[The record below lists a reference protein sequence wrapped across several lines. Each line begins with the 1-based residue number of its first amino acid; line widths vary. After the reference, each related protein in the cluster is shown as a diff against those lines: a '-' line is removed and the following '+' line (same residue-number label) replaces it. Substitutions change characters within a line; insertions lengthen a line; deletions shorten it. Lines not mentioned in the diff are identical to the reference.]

1 MLFERRKY
9 ISSLTAE
16 EKVPKVMPYI
26 PCQQLDCKCASWK
39 PCDNGED
46 TYRCALCDHH
56 HCGDSS
62 SPEFSSWIE
71 DLAVQMVEDLETL
84 FLLCSNEE
92 DLETRQLY
100 FCMLK
105 RLRKALANRT
115 HPQVDDLPPFERP
128 SISTAVRNLIIQK
141 LSITPSEALIYV
153 DAGRLVLTYLNGH
166 RLQAPKHRKQKNENL
181 TGYRLIYMR
190 WMCHCYIPLFCT
202 TFPYFEPTAA
212 FGKNFF
218 LALLPELKSGLLEKV
233 REEKTKLQSELSA
246 FISELEREARLPN
259 SPIWDPFFRPF
270 SASGKLE
277 ESGILSNPT
286 AVFVDC
292 KVANTDM
299 EEEEGEEDESQN
311 VTLKVDK
318 EDAEVEDDLFT
329 TPKRRS
335 GLRIKNQAMVENS
348 FYPTRSTTKM
358 LNTSLFG
365 LRRPLEYDSTAPSGA
380 STPPAKRLRCEFSPS
395 SSIAGEISPRELE
408 EVVKELDAEQSLGRN
423 LLPSP
428 TLRSFLATRDAAA
441 RREES
446 AGTIEFHVVSNSLS
460 QQQEP
465 STYIWLLELL
475 NVFAIQ
481 LPRMPKE
488 YITRLVFDPK
498 HKNQV
503 LLKVSENGDRHAIG
517 GITFRMFPSQG
528 FSEIVFCAVIFN
540 EQVKGYGTQMMN
552 HLKDYHTQHGVY
564 HFLTYADAFATGYFR
579 KQGFSREIRLPRQA
593 YQGYIKEY
601 EGATLMGCELYPN
614 VVYKQFSEVISRQRE
629 IITRIID
636 RRKRA
641 LETVYPG
648 IPNSQFRLGPIPL
661 SSIPGLVEAGWRPSD
676 PTDEENDEK
685 TATATDVTVTA
696 PETGTTTTVCV
707 DTSAT
712 TPGETPATEAA
723 MALGEAASASEPL
736 SIQVTPQSPPLEGEE
751 GLLPPQ
757 LPPPPPAQV
766 RQPSC
771 RRTRLSVSTSRGG
784 NDSTDDDTIARRT
797 RASSGKSTHVNDNQ
811 VPAFTSRSS
820 PPLVATTSTAPTLV
834 EKARQREEMRLFNE
848 SVDALAERLRPV
860 LEAVK
865 AHKFAGPFLAPV
877 TAAEAPGYFSI
888 ITFPIEYRSKLHQL
902 HKPQDSIR
910 HDFMYLE
917 NQSSL
922 EGSRFE
928 YLPGRRDVDK
938 VICLIQGGFTGA
950 SANMVPGMYY
960 KRVEGAKWDM
970 NRVSYYQHGDLR
982 TMTERLRSRYYTHV
996 DLFIADMRRMFHNCR
1011 TYNHPDSDLYRHVAS
1026 LDALF
1031 TRKMREANL
1040 WDNPPSPLPP
1050 P

>member
-1 MLFERRKY
+1 MASFTNKRNMLFERRKY
-9 ISSLTAE
+9 ISSLSAK

-39 PCDNGED
+39 SCESGED
-46 TYRCALCDHH
+46 NYCCALCNHH
-56 HCGDSS
+56 HCSDSS
-62 SPEFSSWIE
+62 SPGFSSWIE

-84 FLLCSNEE
+84 FLLCFNEE

-105 RLRKALANRT
+105 RLRKAIANRT

-128 SISTAVRNLIIQK
+128 SISTAVRNLIIRK

-181 TGYRLIYMR
+181 TGYKLIYMR

-218 LALLPELKSGLLEKV
+218 LALLPELKLGLLEKV
-233 REEKTKLQSELSA
+233 REEKTKLQLELST

-292 KVANTDM
+292 KGANIDVG
-299 EEEEGEEDESQN
+299 EEGGG
-311 VTLKVDK
+311 K
-318 EDAEVEDDLFT
+318 E
-329 TPKRRS
+329 KRLRTS
-335 GLRIKNQAMVENS
+335 SLRIRNQAMVENS
-348 FYPTRSTTKM
+348 LYPTRSTTKM
-358 LNTSLFG
+358 LNASLFG
-365 LRRPLEYDSTAPSGA
+365 LRRPLEYDPTGVSGA
-380 STPPAKRLRCEFSPS
+380 STPLAKRLRCESSPS
-395 SSIAGEISPRELE
+395 SSVAGEINPRELE

-423 LLPSP
+423 LLPSSS
-428 TLRSFLATRDAAA
+428 LRSILATRDAAA

-614 VVYKQFSEVISRQRE
+614 VVYKEFSEVISRQRE
-629 IITRIID
+629 IITRIIE

-661 SSIPGLVEAGWRPSD
+661 SSIPGLIEAGWRPPDSA
-676 PTDEENDEK
+676 DEENAEK
-685 TATATDVTVTA
+685 AATAAETDTTA
-696 PETGTTTTVCV
+696 IVCV
-707 DTSAT
+707 DASAT
-712 TPGETPATEAA
+712 TLEETSATEAA
-723 MALGEAASASEPL
+723 TALGEPASASEPL
-736 SIQVTPQSPPLEGEE
+736 RIQVAPRSPSLEGEE
-751 GLLPPQ
+751 GAPPPQ
-757 LPPPPPAQV
+757 LPPPPPPSAQV
-766 RQPSC
+766 RSPSC
-771 RRTRLSVSTSRGG
+771 RRTRLSASTSRG
-784 NDSTDDDTIARRT
+784 STDDDTIARRT
-797 RASSGKSTHVNDNQ
+797 RASSGDSVTYEETKIKPAHTNDNQ
-811 VPAFTSRSS
+811 TPSTTSRAS
-820 PPLVATTSTAPTLV
+820 PTMSTAMTSA
-834 EKARQREEMRLFNE
+834 EKARQREETRLFNE

-877 TAAEAPGYFSI
+877 TAAEAPGYFNI
-888 ITFPIEYRSKLHQL
+888 ITFPI
-902 HKPQDSIR
+902 
-910 HDFMYLE
+910 
-917 NQSSL
+917 
-922 EGSRFE
+922 
-928 YLPGRRDVDK
+928 
-938 VICLIQGGFTGA
+938 
-950 SANMVPGMYY
+950 
-960 KRVEGAKWDM
+960 
-970 NRVSYYQHGDLR
+970 DLR
-982 TMTERLRSRYYTHV
+982 TMTERLRGRYYTHV

-1026 LDALF
+1026 LDAVF
-1031 TRKMREANL
+1031 TRKMREAGL

>member
-1 MLFERRKY
+1 MASFTNKRNMLFERRKY
-9 ISSLTAE
+9 ISTLSAK
-16 EKVPKVMPYI
+16 EKVPKVMPYV

-39 PCDNGED
+39 SCESGED
-46 TYRCALCDHH
+46 NYCCAVCGHH
-56 HCGDSS
+56 HCSDSS

-84 FLLCSNEE
+84 FLLCFNEE

-128 SISTAVRNLIIQK
+128 SISTAVRNLIIRK

-166 RLQAPKHRKQKNENL
+166 RLQAPKYRKQKNENL

-202 TFPYFEPTAA
+202 TFPYFEPTSA

-218 LALLPELKSGLLEKV
+218 LALLPELKLGLLEKV
-233 REEKTKLQSELSA
+233 CEEKTKLQLELST

-292 KVANTDM
+292 KVANTDV
-299 EEEEGEEDESQN
+299 EEEEGEGEAAQD
-311 VTLKVDK
+311 VMVKVEK
-318 EDAEVEDDLFT
+318 EDMEVEDDLFI

-335 GLRIKNQAMVENS
+335 SLRIKNQAMVENS
-348 FYPTRSTTKM
+348 LYPTRSTTKM
-358 LNTSLFG
+358 LNASLFG
-365 LRRPLEYDSTAPSGA
+365 LRRPLEYDPAAVSGA
-380 STPPAKRLRCEFSPS
+380 STPLTKRLRCESPS
-395 SSIAGEISPRELE
+395 SSVAGEINPRELE

-428 TLRSFLATRDAAA
+428 SLRSILATRDAAA

-614 VVYKQFSEVISRQRE
+614 VVYKEFSEVISRQRE

-661 SSIPGLVEAGWRPSD
+661 SSIPGLLEAGWRPPDS
-676 PTDEENDEK
+676 TDEESAEK
-685 TATATDVTVTA
+685 AATAAETDTIA
-696 PETGTTTTVCV
+696 TVCV
-707 DTSAT
+707 DASAT
-712 TPGETPATEAA
+712 TPEETSATEVAI
-723 MALGEAASASEPL
+723 ALGEVASVSEPL
-736 SIQVTPQSPPLEGEE
+736 SIQVAPQSPSPEVEE
-751 GLLPPQ
+751 GVLPPQ
-757 LPPPPPAQV
+757 LPPPPPPVQV
-766 RQPSC
+766 RSPSC
-771 RRTRLSVSTSRGG
+771 RRTRLSMSTSRGG
-784 NDSTDDDTIARRT
+784 NGSTDDDTIARRT
-797 RASSGKSTHVNDNQ
+797 RASSGDSAAYEEAKIKPAHANDNQ
-811 VPAFTSRSS
+811 IPATASRSS
-820 PPLVATTSTAPTLV
+820 PTMSTATTSA
-834 EKARQREEMRLFNE
+834 EKARQREETRLFNE

-877 TAAEAPGYFSI
+877 TAAEAPGYFNI
-888 ITFPIEYRSKLHQL
+888 ITFPI
-902 HKPQDSIR
+902 
-910 HDFMYLE
+910 
-917 NQSSL
+917 
-922 EGSRFE
+922 G
-928 YLPGRRDVDK
+928 
-938 VICLIQGGFTGA
+938 
-950 SANMVPGMYY
+950 
-960 KRVEGAKWDM
+960 
-970 NRVSYYQHGDLR
+970 
-982 TMTERLRSRYYTHV
+982 
-996 DLFIADMRRMFHNCR
+996 
-1011 TYNHPDSDLYRHVAS
+1011 NHL
-1026 LDALF
+1026 
-1031 TRKMREANL
+1031 
-1040 WDNPPSPLPP
+1040 
-1050 P
+1050 

>member
-1 MLFERRKY
+1 MASFTNKRNMLFERRKY
-9 ISSLTAE
+9 ISSLSAK
-16 EKVPKVMPYI
+16 EKVPRVMPYI
-26 PCQQLDCKCASWK
+26 PCQHLDCKCASWK
-39 PCDNGED
+39 PCDNAD
-46 TYRCALCDHH
+46 DAYRCALCGHH
-56 HCGDSS
+56 HCSGSS
-62 SPEFSSWIE
+62 SEFSNWIE

-84 FLLCSNEE
+84 FLLCFNEE

-128 SISTAVRNLIIQK
+128 SISTAVRNLIIRK
-141 LSITPSEALIYV
+141 LSITPSDAFIYI

-166 RLQAPKHRKQKNENL
+166 RLQVPKHRKQKNENL
-181 TGYRLIYMR
+181 TGYKLIYMR

-233 REEKTKLQSELSA
+233 REEKAKLQSELST
-246 FISELEREARLPN
+246 FISELECEARLPN

-292 KVANTDM
+292 KVANADAG
-299 EEEEGEEDESQN
+299 EEGEDEASQD
-311 VTLKVDK
+311 VTLKVEK
-318 EDAEVEDDLFT
+318 EPMEVEDCLPA

-335 GLRIKNQAMVENS
+335 SLRIKNQALVENS
-348 FYPTRSTTKM
+348 LYPTRSATKM

-365 LRRPLEYDSTAPSGA
+365 LRRPIECDSTAASGT
-380 STPPAKRLRCEFSPS
+380 STPLAKRMRCQSSPS
-395 SSIAGEISPRELE
+395 FPVAGEINPRELE
-408 EVVKELDAEQSLGRN
+408 EVVKELEAEQSLGRN

-614 VVYKQFSEVISRQRE
+614 VVYKEFSEVISRQRE
-629 IITRIID
+629 IISRIID

-661 SSIPGLVEAGWRPSD
+661 SSIPGLIEAGWRPDSID
-676 PTDEENDEK
+676 EGSTDK
-685 TATATDVTVTA
+685 TATATEA
-696 PETGTTTTVCV
+696 ETTPAVCV
-707 DTSAT
+707 DAPAT
-712 TPGETPATEAA
+712 TPEEAPAMEAA
-723 MALGEAASASEPL
+723 MALGEAAGASEPL
-736 SIQVTPQSPPLEGEE
+736 IIQITPQSPSIEGEE
-751 GLLPPQ
+751 SALTSQ
-757 LPPPPPAQV
+757 LPPPPPPPPPPPV
-766 RQPSC
+766 HVKSSSS
-771 RRTRLSVSTSRGG
+771 RRTRFSASNSRGG
-784 NDSTDDDTIARRT
+784 NGSADDDTIARRT
-797 RASSGKSTHVNDNQ
+797 RASSG
-811 VPAFTSRSS
+811 
-820 PPLVATTSTAPTLV
+820 
-834 EKARQREEMRLFNE
+834 
-848 SVDALAERLRPV
+848 
-860 LEAVK
+860 
-865 AHKFAGPFLAPV
+865 
-877 TAAEAPGYFSI
+877 
-888 ITFPIEYRSKLHQL
+888 
-902 HKPQDSIR
+902 
-910 HDFMYLE
+910 
-917 NQSSL
+917 
-922 EGSRFE
+922 
-928 YLPGRRDVDK
+928 
-938 VICLIQGGFTGA
+938 
-950 SANMVPGMYY
+950 
-960 KRVEGAKWDM
+960 
-970 NRVSYYQHGDLR
+970 
-982 TMTERLRSRYYTHV
+982 
-996 DLFIADMRRMFHNCR
+996 
-1011 TYNHPDSDLYRHVAS
+1011 
-1026 LDALF
+1026 
-1031 TRKMREANL
+1031 
-1040 WDNPPSPLPP
+1040 
-1050 P
+1050 